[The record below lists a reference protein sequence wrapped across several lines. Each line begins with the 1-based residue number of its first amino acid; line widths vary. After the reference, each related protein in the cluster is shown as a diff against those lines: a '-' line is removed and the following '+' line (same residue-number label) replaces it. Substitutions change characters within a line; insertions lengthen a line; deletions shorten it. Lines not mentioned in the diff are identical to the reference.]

1 MDRRAVIK
9 IFFKKLNETNIPYV
23 VLRYF
28 NSKIRSS
35 DYDIDI
41 FTSGVT
47 DIKNIAKTIRN
58 HFCNIGGIIFWEK
71 NSALCYKI
79 VALSNKTPNF
89 ETDLFVFEIRSI
101 YRTKTKIIFDQQILQ
116 YRYLDTDGIFK
127 LNPAIETTLI
137 ILRNVF
143 SQKDFSSEYESYIW
157 QHRKEVKEKIE
168 LFVKCPLLITEL
180 DERINQ
186 KRFHD
191 ILLLRKEFYY
201 ALNTRLSH
209 WPKLFYYFL
218 YYVSYLL
225 KNIFCPKGK
234 TILILGPDGSGKTT
248 VAQLISKQLNSKRI
262 QTHAAHF
269 YQERYSVYAFFLRL
283 FSLDRKAI
291 KSKNKSKSKQSPW
304 FNTIRQILLIAN
316 GIISYLLFFKWRLI
330 KGQFIIFDRYYT
342 DIFLKA
348 FKNGLKIS
356 SLALFLSNFTPK
368 PSMIFLLHGSSKI
381 IRQRKAELEPSDIQF
396 YYDFCMRYYKKKYTD
411 RFFVIEIAQSLDAI
425 TREIIS
431 HILQNK
437 SAIQC

>member
-1 MDRRAVIK
+1 MDRRTIIK
-9 IFFKKLNETNIPYV
+9 NFFQKLNETNIPYV
-23 VLRYF
+23 FLRYF
-28 NSKIRSS
+28 DRKIKSS

-41 FTSGVT
+41 FTSGIT
-47 DIKNIAKTIRN
+47 NTKNIAKTIKKF
-58 HFCNIGGIIFWEK
+58 FCDMGGVIFWEK

-79 VALSNKTPNF
+79 VALSNKNPNF

-101 YRTKTKIIFDQQILQ
+101 YRTKAKIIFDQQILQ

-127 LNPAIETTLI
+127 LDFSIEAILI

-143 SQKDFSSEYESYIW
+143 LQREFSSEYEDYIW
-157 QHRKEVKEKIE
+157 QHRKEAKEKIK
-168 LFVKCPLLITEL
+168 LFVKRPFLITKL

-248 VAQLISKQLNSKRI
+248 IVQLISKQLNSKRI
-262 QTHAAHF
+262 QTCTAHF
-269 YQERYSVYAFFLRL
+269 YQEQYSIYGFFLRL

-291 KSKNKSKSKQSPW
+291 ESKNKSKSKQSPW
-304 FNTIRQILLIAN
+304 FNAIRQILLIVN
-316 GIISYLLFFKWRLI
+316 GIISYFLFFKWRLI
-330 KGQFIIFDRYYT
+330 KGQLIIFDRYYT

-368 PSMIFLLHGSSKI
+368 PSMVFLLCGSSKI

-396 YYDFCMRYYKKKYTD
+396 YYDFCMKYYKKKYID
-411 RFFVIEIAQSLDAI
+411 RFFVIDIAQSLDVI

-437 SAIQC
+437 PAIQC